1 MMSSKVTSNQAD
13 NPRRT
18 QKVNEELRMEKEKE
32 KKKQLTAESPLEVP
46 TAGSD

>member
-18 QKVNEELRMEKEKE
+18 KKVNEELSMEKE